1 MNLMVTWML
10 RIALLMATAV
20 VLTWWAIGSDWRA
33 LLLHPPQNSDV
44 LFWNIKQRD
53 AGFKM
58 LDRLPQLIKS
68 RAISPSESYRQL
80 PEGADL
86 RLYTDLNTFFEQQ
99 RLSGALVLHK
109 GEIRLERYAMGHAPE
124 KRWTSFSVAKSVTS
138 TLVGMAIKDGYIT
151 SLSDNVADY
160 IQGLK
165 GSAYD
170 GVSVAQLL
178 TMTSGVAW
186 NEDYTDP
193 NSDVARF
200 NKHIPNDELAPIV
213 SYMRN
218 LKRAHPPGAKW
229 LYSTGETNLI
239 GVLVSE
245 ASGKNLSDYLGE
257 KIWRAY
263 GMEHDAS
270 WLLSRDGNE
279 ISGCCIQASLRDF
292 ARFGLFIL
300 EDGVIDGVATLPVNW
315 LSQATQNQTDIGK
328 PGQGYGFQWWTFDD
342 GSFTAR
348 GIFGQTLFIDPQRE
362 LVIAFNGNWPNASEA
377 KLNAQRF
384 DFIDEIR
391 ASIDEE

>member
-1 MNLMVTWML
+1 MVTWML

-86 RLYTDLNTFFEQQ
+86 RLHTDLNTFFEQQ

-245 ASGKNLSDYLGE
+245 ASGKNLSVYLGE
-257 KIWRAY
+257 KIWRVY

-300 EDGVIDGVATLPVNW
+300 EDGVIDGVATLPANW
-315 LSQATQNQTDIGK
+315 LSQATQKQTDIGK

>member
-86 RLYTDLNTFFEQQ
+86 RL
-99 RLSGALVLHK
+99 
-109 GEIRLERYAMGHAPE
+109 
-124 KRWTSFSVAKSVTS
+124 
-138 TLVGMAIKDGYIT
+138 MAIKDGYIT

>member
-1 MNLMVTWML
+1 MVTWML